1 MIDWFD
7 FGAPLILDLMYGL
20 NSEDFIGSR
29 VRDKEFFGGP
39 QKVYDIGAN
48 FHWFIIPGHQVDA
61 YSYNSISNT
70 CARSMEH
77 FIPYS

>member
-1 MIDWFD
+1 MTDWFD

-48 FHWFIIPGHQVDA
+48 FHWFIILGHQFDA

-70 CARSMEH
+70 YARSTKH
-77 FIPYS
+77 FIPYF